1 MPKHTKNSQIDEQ
14 KKADFAFILQ
24 QHIKELINIIPKNI
38 NKEKVDKQIKEFASQ
53 YQELNLATKIAT
65 ADLVNQTN
73 DNGSSL
79 LSIAASVGHL
89 TLVEDLITKGAT
101 IDDTNKWNNT
111 ALHLASARGFTQIVQ
126 LLIDRGISLNDQNED
141 GNTALHLAAQKNHI
155 EIVQTLIAAGAKL
168 TLQNNVENTA
178 LHLATIEGNLAI
190 VEILL
195 AAAARQ
201 VAVKLENDDPQP
213 IKTEQTTNKKV
224 TFEKVI
230 PLKERNRSCFPFV
243 NRLGFKPRKTYEDL
257 LIAAKNG
264 DLLTISSLLD
274 NGSNI
279 NKTTKSGNTA
289 LHLAAQNG
297 YLDLVIF
304 LLQRG
309 AEINGTNKSGNTA
322 LHLAAQNG
330 HLEIVRFF
338 IGKHADIDLKT
349 KNHHFSPLYFAAQN
363 NHFEIT
369 ELLLEGNAKI
379 DNKVITQLYRNILA
393 LEEKASAAKAGA
405 EQRNELQAEEE
416 KATKSTEEE
425 ILVILLKKFYA
436 DKIQE
441 FTEINE
447 RIDKTPTEI
456 FNLLSEFLAEEA
468 KLNEILTIAS
478 TNAKNISKPQN
489 SPVANNLGNSA
500 EEEKTKIQNP
510 IDMPSPSPKEP
521 VELRSK
527 PKIRSLEIPP
537 PSPSKARNKI
547 ANPNSPSTPI
557 SHLKSLSPSFSI
569 FKFNSPKAPKKST
582 SNNLVDIQNSK
593 GDTAL
598 HIAVQ
603 AHNLNPKYQK
613 IILEIILEYEPD
625 KTIRNKQGQTAA
637 QVAAE
642 KEQYQLTELI
652 NKSENCRQDLER

>member
-1 MPKHTKNSQIDEQ
+1 MPQHTKNSQIDEQ

-38 NKEKVDKQIKEFASQ
+38 NEEEVDKQIKEFASQ
-53 YQELNLATKIAT
+53 YQKLNLATKIAT

-101 IDDTNKWNNT
+101 IDHTNKWNNT

-141 GNTALHLAAQKNHI
+141 GNTALHLAVQKNHI

-168 TLQNNVENTA
+168 TLQNNVGNTA

-195 AAAARQ
+195 AAARQ

-224 TFEKVI
+224 TFKKVI
-230 PLKERNRSCFPFV
+230 PLKERNRSCLPFV

-478 TNAKNISKPQN
+478 TNAINISKPQN

-500 EEEKTKIQNP
+500 EEEKTNLAPVSLTITLNLSNNMPNIAANITREESETPSRLRNRLLNSYTYSSSKDKITKIQNP
-510 IDMPSPSPKEP
+510 INMPSPSPKEP
-521 VELRSK
+521 VGLRSK
-527 PKIRSLEIPP
+527 PKIRSLEILP

-557 SHLKSLSPSFSI
+557 SH
-569 FKFNSPKAPKKST
+569 
-582 SNNLVDIQNSK
+582 
-593 GDTAL
+593 
-598 HIAVQ
+598 
-603 AHNLNPKYQK
+603 
-613 IILEIILEYEPD
+613 
-625 KTIRNKQGQTAA
+625 
-637 QVAAE
+637 
-642 KEQYQLTELI
+642 
-652 NKSENCRQDLER
+652 